1 MYKSNLVLAVKA
13 NGKVLREFDDTVY
26 LPFGSEYSLLIKNL
40 FNRRVRVK
48 VKIDGQDALD
58 GNSLVIDAKDDID
71 LRRFI
76 KNGNLN
82 SGNAFKFIEK
92 TSKISQHR
100 GDRAEDGLITLEYEF
115 EMEVKAH
122 LQGSHGVI
130 TSSGSYGNIDKAA
143 PIPYN
148 NAANWY
154 YDPNNFYSDEGPAA
168 TNNYMAVVDASNTVT
183 SSAYSTDA
191 IQQTRR
197 LIPKCPTPK
206 NDAGITAPGSVQ
218 EQSFSKASFFFSD
231 GVKHTITVQLKGVVE
246 GQQEVQKPVTVTRLK
261 FCEMCGT
268 KVRQTAKFCHE
279 CGASVEIV

>member
-1 MYKSNLVLAVKA
+1 MYKNNLVLAVKA

-40 FNRRVRVK
+40 YNKRVRVK

-100 GDRAEDGLITLEYEF
+100 GDRAEDGLVTIEYEF
-115 EMEVKAH
+115 EMDMKVQ
-122 LQGSHGVI
+122 LQGGNVSIGG
-130 TSSGSYGNIDKAA
+130 SSKEYQMPTGAT
-143 PIPYN
+143 
-148 NAANWY
+148 WW
-154 YDPNNFYSDEGPAA
+154 YDPNFYSDEGPAA
-168 TNNYMAVVDASNTVT
+168 TNNYMAVVDSSNSPT
-183 SSAYSTDA
+183 SAMYSSDS
-191 IQQTRR
+191 IPQYRG
-197 LIPKCPTPK
+197 IVPKCITPK

-218 EQSFSKASFFFSD
+218 EQSFSKASFFFTD
-231 GVKHTITVQLKGVVE
+231 GVKHTITLQLKGVIE